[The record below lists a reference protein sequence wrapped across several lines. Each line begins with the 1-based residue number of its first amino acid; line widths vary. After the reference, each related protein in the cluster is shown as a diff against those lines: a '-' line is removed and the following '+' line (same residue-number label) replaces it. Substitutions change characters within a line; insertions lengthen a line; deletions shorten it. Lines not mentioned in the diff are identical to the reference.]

1 MKCREILL
9 ATKTALQLIGNLL
22 VVSATVKV
30 NFINQVFNLEYDI
43 RFNAPLIVDSDVV
56 LWAYRKELSC
66 VGVQIKISCRGFAS
80 QMEGGLVESILLA
93 MQPAH
98 SIFSA

>member
-1 MKCREILL
+1 MKCRKVLL
-9 ATKTALQLIGNLL
+9 ATETALQLICNLL

-30 NFINQVFNLEYDI
+30 HFVDQVFNLEYGI

-80 QMEGGLVESILLA
+80 HRVGGLVESILLA